1 MVRRILLA
9 GALAAGT
16 TLAAVLP
23 AAPAQA
29 RACIIEHYCYTTW
42 YSNAA
47 HTTVV
52 GQLYEDCDG
61 DRTSWGVRSP
71 YVTFVETPC

>member
-1 MVRRILLA
+1 MLRRVLV
-9 GALAAGT
+9 AA
-16 TLAAVLP
+16 TLAVSATVTAVLP

-29 RACIIEHYCYTTW
+29 RACTLNSYCVTTW

-52 GQLYEDCDG
+52 GGKYEDCNG
-61 DRTSWGVRSP
+61 TTSWWGTTSG
-71 YVTFVETPC
+71 YITFREYNC